1 MRTKPAFSLSR
12 KLLRMSWNK
21 YNLYNV
27 ATRDKAPN
35 LATKTL
41 FQQKWIAKRETRAY
55 HGDEMT
61 EKQFKRIFNPKLP
74 TVSNMFSTGK
84 DNEHPPVAVL
94 TFAELERRLDFIV
107 FRSNFAPSIAAAR
120 QLVIH
125 GKVNLNGKKVRETN
139 INWNYGGNID
149 SITDVRPFIRCHIHL
164 IAQRMETSFPLSL
177 LPLAPS
183 RESWALS

>member
-12 KLLRMSWNK
+12 KLIRMSWNK

-27 ATRDKAPN
+27 ASREKAPN

-61 EKQFKRIFNPKLP
+61 EKQFKRVFNPKLP

-84 DNEHPPVAVL
+84 DSEHPPVAVL

-125 GKVNLNGKKVRETN
+125 GKVSLNGKKVNHRFLNNELGWCVFKFAHC
-139 INWNYGGNID
+139 I
-149 SITDVRPFIRCHIHL
+149 SL
-164 IAQRMETSFPLSL
+164 FPCF
-177 LPLAPS
+177 
-183 RESWALS
+183 